1 MTKITKKFKYEK
13 NWQSKTLEN
22 LEKEFWGEPD
32 FNSSLVTTCHA
43 LRKKPLNQFSI
54 EDLRIMIGQN
64 FSLNYII
71 PLALNI
77 LKNNVLVEGDLYEGD
92 LLLSV
97 MKCDKEF
104 WQMRPDL
111 KEEIEYV
118 LSKHAHILA
127 NLDHRSIQRAIE
139 AMKY

>member
-1 MTKITKKFKYEK
+1 MTKKFKYEK